1 MRNNGLHDTPRHYS
15 LMELNRM
22 VRITLEDNLCDQY
35 WLEAEI
41 AQIGENRGHCY
52 LDLIEKAEGYNTPVA
67 RAQAK
72 CWRNVWGSVKPYF
85 EHTTGQTLRA
95 GMKVLVLVHPD
106 FHEAYGFSWII
117 DDIDPRFTLGD
128 MAKRRQ
134 EIIRQLKAEG
144 VFDLNRELPL
154 PLFTQR
160 IAVIS
165 SRTAAGYGD
174 FCRQL
179 EENTRGF
186 RFSTTLFDALMQGE
200 GVEVSII
207 AALDRI
213 NAKIEEYDCVV
224 IIRGGGATSDM
235 AGFDSLQLAENV
247 ANFPLPIITGI
258 GHDRDECILDM
269 VSHTRVKTPTAAAA
283 FLIDNLNRVADRI
296 DNAAERVLNY
306 VQHRMDIE
314 KTRLNR
320 VSERIPILFS
330 LVKSKQES
338 KLERLNQLMLHN
350 VSRRLDRHNADLK
363 ALEIRIAPALSRLI
377 DRQRHTLDILEQ
389 RAKALDPTLLLQRGY
404 SITTLNGHALRSTD
418 EIHPGDILTTR
429 LAEGSLT
436 SVVNEIIKNNDK
448 QKQ

>member
-1 MRNNGLHDTPRHYS
+1 
-15 LMELNRM
+15 
-22 VRITLEDNLCDQY
+22 
-35 WLEAEI
+35 
-41 AQIGENRGHCY
+41 
-52 LDLIEKAEGYNTPVA
+52 
-67 RAQAK
+67 
-72 CWRNVWGSVKPYF
+72 
-85 EHTTGQTLRA
+85 
-95 GMKVLVLVHPD
+95 MKVLVLVHPD

-134 EIIRQLKAEG
+134 EIIRQLKTEG

-154 PLFTQR
+154 PLLTQR

-296 DNAAERVLNY
+296 DNAAERVMNY

-418 EIHPGDILTTR
+418 ELHPGDILTTR

-436 SVVNEIIKNNDK
+436 SVLNEITKNNDK
-448 QKQ
+448 QK